1 MTGAGSALINDENLT
16 IGLEGHGELTIAD
29 GALVEADYVDIG
41 VFTGSSGVLR
51 LDSGGVLATSQVS
64 KLDGDASVVF
74 DGGVLRTTANQ
85 SFLLQGFASE
95 DVTLAAGGGTIDTQS
110 YNVHTD
116 LGFQGVGGLT
126 KTGAGRLT
134 FWGANTYF
142 GTTLIA
148 QGRIQAGAAIVFSAA
163 STHEVA
169 TGATLSLGNSAQTIG
184 GLAGAGSVLLGSAVL
199 TAGANDASTTFGGVI
214 SGSGS
219 LVKTGAGTLILT
231 GANTWTGETTVRD
244 GTLTFDGGSVSLAAA
259 MMTGRNVG
267 DDGALIMRNGGAV
280 SNTQGFVGYSPGS
293 TGEVTVMGAG
303 STWTNSTELY
313 VGLNGGGTLAIADG
327 GAVSSAQGFVGNN
340 AGSTGDVT
348 VMGAGSTWTN
358 SGGLAVGHVG
368 GGTLTIADG
377 GVVSNTVGDVGFSGG
392 ASGAVTV
399 TGAGST
405 WTNAF
410 ALSVGHFGEGT
421 LTIADGGAVSSQSAY
436 VGNAVGSSGAVTV
449 TGADS
454 AWTSGFNLFVG
465 ASGDGALTI
474 ADGGAVSASGVT
486 LAWDVGATGVL
497 NIGAASTDPLDAVG
511 AGTLNA
517 ATVTFGDGAGVL
529 NFNHTTDDYDFA
541 AAISGLGAVNLYAGH
556 TILSGAS
563 SYTGGT
569 NLYGGTLTLG
579 HDNALGASTLTTFGS
594 VVDYADGV
602 TVGNAIV
609 IDSGTTQFQVLAGSA
624 TQAGVISESNGPRP
638 FEKIGAG
645 ELVLTAANTWT
656 GETRITEGTLRLGI
670 ANAIASAS
678 ALTVSA
684 DGTFDLDGFSIAV
697 GSLAGAGRVTL
708 GAGQLN
714 VGSDNSTTVFSGS
727 LTATD
732 GSGAALFKEGTG
744 VLTVGGVV
752 TLATSGAATN
762 VVKVN
767 AGTLVVSGAGDVAT
781 DILQNFATLDN
792 AGSVTAFSVLQNFGT
807 TTNSGALSGLTQNFS
822 TFDNH
827 GTMGQLQA
835 LAGVATNHSTGTIDG
850 GVQNFADFVTAGVIN
865 GDISNFST
873 ALIENQVNGGIANE
887 ASGAT
892 VTLTGAVTGITSYYG
907 NDGTLLD
914 LAGFST
920 AISRID
926 GTGAIE
932 LGSAVLTVGGAG
944 MNDSFSGVISGG
956 GGLTK
961 TGSAVL
967 ALSGANTWTGQTTV
981 ADGLLRVDGSLT
993 NQGGLT
999 VESGGA
1005 LGGTGAIGGLT
1016 TLQNGGTLVGAAG
1029 SVLTMN
1035 ALTLGDGAIL
1045 DVTLGAPSADA
1056 LFAVTGDL
1064 TLDGVLDITDG
1075 GGFGAGVYG
1084 LMTYGGALTD
1094 NGLEMGDLPI
1104 GYSAG
1109 RFAVQTSVAGQVN
1122 LVNAGMAYLL
1132 FWDGGDP
1139 ANANDDAIAGGDGV
1153 WTLTGATWTDVDG
1166 AANGP
1171 MNPTPGLA
1179 VFMGT
1184 AGTVTLDDSAG
1195 VLSVTGLQF
1204 AADGYVLTGDALTL
1218 VEEMVGGGVAIRV
1231 GDGTAAGADMTAV
1244 IGSDLTGSALLRKTD
1259 LGVLVLTGNAAH
1271 TGGTEIAQGELRI
1284 GDGGTSGSLAGDVAN
1299 EGLLIFD
1306 RADDVS
1312 FGGVISG
1319 TGAVVQAGGGVLNLT
1334 AANTYTGA
1342 TRVESGTLDVSS
1354 ADDRLGSL
1362 TALSVAEGAT
1372 FELGATVQNVGSFA
1386 GDGVISGAGGTLS
1399 AGLNHHATIF
1409 SGGMLVSAVNLSGTG
1424 TLTLSGEH
1432 AVDTLRISNTV
1443 RIGAGGWSDLTGTDG
1458 PVVQMSGGLL
1468 DLDGK
1473 ALLIETLE
1481 DLTQPGALDLGD
1493 GGVLTLSDG
1502 RTQFDGAITG
1512 SGALIKDGA
1521 DDFTLAGEVSYDG
1534 DLTIA
1539 NGGVVLASTA
1549 ALTGDLALAVAS
1561 GARFDL
1567 NDTAQRLVGLSGS
1580 GRVDLGAGALEL
1592 ALGDAVFGGDFAG
1605 TGDLTLSS
1613 GALSLGGDSSV
1624 FGGSLTISDGATLTG
1639 SGAVGG
1645 LTTIADGGVLSGVQG
1660 QTLGLGALVLSQ
1672 GSTVSAALGAAGDT
1686 ALFDVTG
1693 DLTLDGELEVTDVG
1707 GFGAGVYRLFDYG
1720 GTLTDLGLDIGATP
1734 DGVSAE
1740 DLFVQTSV
1748 SNQVNLVS
1756 PFEVDLRFWDG
1767 AAGQNDGVLQGG
1779 AGTWSLSGR
1788 GWTGA
1793 DGAV

>member
-1 MTGAGSALINDENLT
+1 
-16 IGLEGHGELTIAD
+16 GE
-29 GALVEADYVDIG
+29 
-41 VFTGSSGVLR
+41 
-51 LDSGGVLATSQVS
+51 DSV
-64 KLDGDASVVF
+64 
-74 DGGVLRTTANQ
+74 
-85 SFLLQGFASE
+85 
-95 DVTLAAGGGTIDTQS
+95 
-110 YNVHTD
+110 
-116 LGFQGVGGLT
+116 
-126 KTGAGRLT
+126 
-134 FWGANTYF
+134 
-142 GTTLIA
+142 
-148 QGRIQAGAAIVFSAA
+148 
-163 STHEVA
+163 
-169 TGATLSLGNSAQTIG
+169 
-184 GLAGAGSVLLGSAVL
+184 
-199 TAGANDASTTFGGVI
+199 
-214 SGSGS
+214 
-219 LVKTGAGTLILT
+219 
-231 GANTWTGETTVRD
+231 
-244 GTLTFDGGSVSLAAA
+244 
-259 MMTGRNVG
+259 
-267 DDGALIMRNGGAV
+267 
-280 SNTQGFVGYSPGS
+280 
-293 TGEVTVMGAG
+293 
-303 STWTNSTELY
+303 WTNSSELY

-327 GAVSSAQGFVGNN
+327 GAVSNAQGFVGYN

-348 VMGAGSTWTN
+348 IMGAGSTWTN
-358 SGGLAVGHVG
+358 SGGLAVGHAG
-368 GGTLTIADG
+368 RGTLTIADG

-421 LTIADGGAVSSQSAY
+421 LTIADGGAVS
-436 VGNAVGSSGAVTV
+436 
-449 TGADS
+449 
-454 AWTSGFNLFVG
+454 
-465 ASGDGALTI
+465 
-474 ADGGAVSASGVT
+474 ASGVT

-497 NIGAASTDPLDAVG
+497 TIGADSTDPLDAVA

-517 ATVTFGDGAGVL
+517 PTVTFGDGAGVL

-541 AAISGLGAVNLYAGH
+541 AAVSGAGAVNLYAGH
-556 TILSGAS
+556 TILSGAN

-609 IDSGTTQFQVLAGSA
+609 IDSDTTQFQVLTGSA
-624 TQAGVISESNGPRP
+624 TQAGVISESIGPRP

-645 ELVLTAANTWT
+645 ELVLAAENSWT
-656 GETRITEGTLRLGI
+656 GETTITEGTLRLGI

-697 GSLAGAGRVTL
+697 GSLTGAGDVTL
-708 GAGQLN
+708 GSGQLR
-714 VGSDNSTTVFSGS
+714 VGSDNSSTVFSGS

-732 GSGAALFKEGTG
+732 GSGATLSKEGTG
-744 VLTVGGVV
+744 VLTLGGVV
-752 TLATSGAATN
+752 TMATSGAATN
-762 VVKVN
+762 MVKVN
-767 AGTLVVSGAGDVAT
+767 AGTLVVSGAGDVTT
-781 DILQNFATLDN
+781 DLLQNFATLDN

-807 TTNSGALSGLTQNFS
+807 TTNSGAIIGLTQTFG

-835 LAGVATNHSTGTIDG
+835 LSGVATNHSTGTIDG

-873 ALIENQVNGGIANE
+873 ALIENQVNGRIANE

-920 AISRID
+920 AIGRID
-926 GTGAIE
+926 GAGAIE
-932 LGSAVLTVGGAG
+932 LGSAVLTVGSAG

-956 GGLTK
+956 GALIK
-961 TGSAVL
+961 TGAGSL
-967 ALSGANTWTGQTTV
+967 TLTGANTYSGATTV
-981 ADGLLRVDGSLT
+981 SGGVLDVAGSLT
-993 NQGGLT
+993 NGGGLT
-999 VESGGA
+999 VQSGGMLA
-1005 LGGTGAIGGLT
+1005 GAGSIGGLT
-1016 TLQNGGTLVGAAG
+1016 IIQNGGTLVGAAG

-1035 ALTLGDGAIL
+1035 ALTLSDGAII
-1045 DVTLGAPSADA
+1045 DVTLGAPAADA

-1075 GGFGAGVYG
+1075 GAFGAGVYG

-1094 NGLEMGDLPI
+1094 NGLEIGDMPI

-1109 RFAVQTSVAGQVN
+1109 RLQVQTSVAGQVN
-1122 LVNAGMAYLL
+1122 LVNTSLADLL

-1139 ANANDDAIAGGDGV
+1139 LNADNGAIDGGDGV

-1166 AANGP
+1166 AANGA

-1195 VLSVTGLQF
+1195 ALSATGLQF
-1204 AADGYVLTGDALTL
+1204 AANGYVLTGDGLAL
-1218 VEEMVGGGVAIRV
+1218 VEETPGSGVNLRV
-1231 GDGTAAGADMTAV
+1231 GDGTAAGAGWTAT
-1244 IGSDLTGSALLRKTD
+1244 IASDLTGAVRLRKSD
-1259 LGVLVLTGNAAH
+1259 LGTLVLTGNAAH
-1271 TGGTEIAQGELRI
+1271 TGGTEIAHGALRI
-1284 GDGGTSGSLAGDVAN
+1284 GDGGTTGSLAGDVLNA
-1299 EGLLIFD
+1299 GVLAFD

-1319 TGAVVQAGGGVLNLT
+1319 TGAVVQAGGGVLSLT
-1334 AANTYTGA
+1334 GASTFTGA
-1342 TRVESGTLDVSS
+1342 TRVEAGTLDVSS

-1372 FELGATVQNVGSFA
+1372 FALGATVQNVGSFA

-1399 AGLNHHATIF
+1399 AGLNHHNTIF
-1409 SGGMLVSAVNLSGTG
+1409 SGSLLVSAVNLSGTG
-1424 TLTLSGEH
+1424 TLTLSGAH

-1468 DLDGK
+1468 DLDGN

-1481 DLTQPGALDLGD
+1481 DLAQPGALDLGD

-1502 RTQFDGAITG
+1502 RTQFHGAITG

-1521 DDFTLAGEVSYDG
+1521 DDFTLAGDVSYDG
-1534 DLTIA
+1534 DLTIV

-1561 GARFDL
+1561 GGRFDL
-1567 NDTAQRLVGLSGS
+1567 NDTDQRLVGLSGF
-1580 GRVDLGAGALEL
+1580 GQVDLGAGALEL
-1592 ALGDAVFGGDFAG
+1592 ALGDTVFGGDFAG

-1613 GALSLGGDSSV
+1613 GALSLGGDSSA
-1624 FGGSLTISDGATLTG
+1624 FGGSLTINDGAALTG
-1639 SGAVGG
+1639 AGSVGG
-1645 LTTIADGGVLSGVQG
+1645 LTTIAEGGVLSGVQG
-1660 QTLGLGALVLSQ
+1660 QTLGLGALVLSS
-1672 GSTVSAALGAAGDT
+1672 GSVVSAALGAAGDT
-1686 ALFDVTG
+1686 ALFDVAG

-1734 DGVSAE
+1734 DGVSAD

-1756 PFEVDLRFWDG
+1756 TYEVDLRFWDG
-1767 AAGQNDGVLQGG
+1767 AGPADDGAIQGG
-1779 AGTWSLSGR
+1779 SGVWSVSGR
-1788 GWTGA
+1788 GWTDA
-1793 DGAV
+1793 DGAVNGAYDNPAFAVFMGTGGTVSVDGAGIGVTGMQFAVDGYAITGDGIALTQAETIVRVGDGTAAGTDMTATIASSLTGAGGLVKTDLGTLILTGTNSY